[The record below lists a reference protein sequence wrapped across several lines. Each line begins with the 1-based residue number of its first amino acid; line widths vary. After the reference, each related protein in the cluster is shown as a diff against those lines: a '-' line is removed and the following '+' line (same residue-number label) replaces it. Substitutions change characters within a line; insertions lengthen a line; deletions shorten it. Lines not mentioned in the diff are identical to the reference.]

1 MSRTATSFW
10 PKDLAGRKKIFKKFC
25 IILSVFAAVKMLFFA
40 YGLDEEYQVVMSYR
54 NAMGDSLFGSMWEP
68 HQTSAFLCMLLMKP
82 YLFLFHS
89 ATGIVIYLRVW
100 GTVIHLFLSIYLYRT
115 VKKFIGEEYALYLGL
130 IYFNTIPKEIML
142 PEFGIMQVWFFTLL
156 TLFFMNY
163 YISEKKQVR
172 YLIFA
177 GLAMAGEVLAY
188 PSCLI
193 LFPFFLII
201 IFRRSEEKKWRD
213 AGIFT
218 LVCFL
223 CGAVYLL
230 KLLHNSNVYGL
241 LNTMAY
247 ILNGD
252 VTHSAGMLTKLA
264 RAGKDILKLALMILG
279 ILAGPA
285 LGIFL
290 KRKKLKKDLIPI
302 YLMVSAVLISCMVE
316 IFFWVVLDAGYE
328 TMQIHLVVIAI
339 CGFISAGILKSKR
352 RSLFMDGMIGSVL
365 SLIAVAYLTD
375 LTLIDSVPH
384 AMLAAFWGMVL
395 LIMLLREKMQTQAK
409 RLIFLLLAVWCLTAI
424 IGKGYPLRSGVGYN
438 NVLESGGIMK
448 YGPGIGTLSSY
459 MGAYVYNSDYKDWE
473 SYIHNGDKVLIVV
486 NQVMNLDTTQ
496 YLFKKVE
503 ICHYSVVNPTAYDQR
518 LLHYWMLYPEKQPD
532 VIIVDCWYG
541 QLMADQNSWI
551 MNYIEKDFGYTQ
563 VNDGKYIRIYRK

>member
-1 MSRTATSFW
+1 MKIATSFW
-10 PKDLAGRKKIFKKFC
+10 LKDPAGRKKIFKKFC
-25 IILSVFAAVKMLFFA
+25 IILSIFAAVKMLFFA

-54 NAMGDSLFGSMWEP
+54 SAVGDTLFGSMWEP

-82 YLFLFHS
+82 YLLLFHS
-89 ATGIVIYLRVW
+89 AAGIVIYLRAW
-100 GTVIHLFLSIYLYRT
+100 GTAIHLLVSIYLYRT
-115 VKKFIGEEYALYLGL
+115 VKKFIGEEYAFFLGL

-163 YISEKKQVR
+163 YISEKKSTG
-172 YLIFA
+172 YLILG
-177 GLAMAGEVLAY
+177 GLAMAGEVLSY

-193 LFPFFLII
+193 LFPFFLFI
-201 IFRRSEEKKWRD
+201 IFRRSKEKKWRD

-218 LVCFL
+218 LVCIL
-223 CGAVYLL
+223 CGAAYLL
-230 KLLHNSNVYGL
+230 NLLQSSNIYGL
-241 LNTMAY
+241 LNTIAY

-252 VTHSAGMLTKLA
+252 VTHSAGIAVKLA
-264 RAGKDILKLALMILG
+264 SAGKDILKLVLLMAG

-285 LGIFL
+285 AAVWIR
-290 KRKKLKKDLIPI
+290 RKKLDRGLIPL
-302 YLMVSAVLISCMVE
+302 YLMVSAILVSCMVE
-316 IFFWVVLDAGYE
+316 IFYWVVLDAGYE
-328 TMQIHLVVIAI
+328 TMQIHLVVIAV
-339 CGFISAGILKSKR
+339 CGFVSAGILRSKG
-352 RSLFMDGMIGSVL
+352 RSLFMDGMTGSVL

-395 LIMLLREKMQTQAK
+395 LIMLLREKMETQSK
-409 RLIFLLLAVWCLTAI
+409 RLIFLLLSVWCLTAV

-448 YGPGIGTLSSY
+448 YGPGAGILSSY
-459 MGAYVYNSDYKDWE
+459 MGAYVYNSDYQDWE
-473 SYIHNGDKVLIVV
+473 KYIQKGDKVLIVV

-518 LLHYWMLYPEKQPD
+518 LLHYWMLYPEKQPN

-541 QLMADQNSWI
+541 QLMENENSWI
-551 MNYIEKDFGYTQ
+551 MNYIEKDFGYRQ